1 MDTPRKMWEWDGRGR
16 GVRWGFA
23 PNPTKNLRFLDFP
36 LPLRGIPRSYVR
48 INGNFLLTKVVTASP
63 LPFAK
68 PRQKSDTLFPL
79 RGMPRSHAKCKGNCF
94 LSKVVTASP
103 LPFAKPR
110 QKSDTLFPLRGI
122 PRSHAKCKGNCLLSK
137 VVTALPFPLPRF
149 AKSRQKS
156 DTLDFPASRH
166 AAKPCGG

>member
-16 GVRWGFA
+16 RRRWGFA

-48 INGNFLLTKVVTASP
+48 INGNLLLTKVVTASP

-68 PRQKSDTLFPL
+68 SRQKSDTLFPL
-79 RGMPRSHAKCKGNCF
+79 RGMPRSHAKCKGNCL

-103 LPFAKPR
+103 
-110 QKSDTLFPLRGI
+110 
-122 PRSHAKCKGNCLLSK
+122 
-137 VVTALPFPLPRF
+137 FPLPRF
-149 AKSRQKS
+149 AKFRQN
-156 DTLDFPASRH
+156 LILLNFPLRGMPRSH
-166 AAKPCGG
+166 VEGEGNSVPFWGLG